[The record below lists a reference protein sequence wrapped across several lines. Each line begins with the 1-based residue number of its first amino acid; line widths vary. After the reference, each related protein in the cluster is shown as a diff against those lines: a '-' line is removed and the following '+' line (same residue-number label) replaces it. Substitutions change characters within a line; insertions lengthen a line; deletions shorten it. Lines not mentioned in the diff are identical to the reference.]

1 MNTFNVD
8 TFALAD
14 IARRNG
20 CKTIKSIS
28 EKLGVNRNLVSVV
41 INGNKKPTSD
51 FMYKFVAAYNVP
63 ADEAGKIFFA
73 ADLRNK

>member
-1 MNTFNVD
+1 MLNSKVD

-28 EKLGVNRNLVSVV
+28 EKTGLNRNLVSEV
-41 INGNKKPTSD
+41 INGHRKPTSD
-51 FMYKFVAAYNVP
+51 FMYKFVEAFNVSGE
-63 ADEAGKIFFA
+63 DAGKIFF
-73 ADLRNK
+73 N